1 MRGISELKFI
11 VAVCR
16 KTQCF
21 IAFRV
26 SCTKYI
32 PVTVFVLRER
42 HLNFDKC
49 IHVSRAAEIAPL
61 RTQEEFMRFLNLAAG
76 VAVLSLAAGSAFADS
91 QPSTLSGCLA
101 AAHEVRGA
109 LDANAQSPNY
119 EDAVAQQ
126 RYGQEYCTN
135 NFYAQGIEHYNHAL
149 TLLVPNK
156 S

>member
-1 MRGISELKFI
+1 
-11 VAVCR
+11 
-16 KTQCF
+16 
-21 IAFRV
+21 V
-26 SCTKYI
+26 SCAEYI
-32 PVTVFVLRER
+32 PVPAFALRER

-49 IHVSRAAEIAPL
+49 IHVSHAAEFEPL

-91 QPSTLSGCLA
+91 QPATLSGCLA
-101 AAHEVRGA
+101 AAHEVKGA

-126 RYGQEYCTN
+126 RYGLEFCTN
-135 NFYAQGIEHYNHAL
+135 NFYAKGIEHYNHAL
-149 TLLVPNK
+149 TLLGSNK